1 MTNNIIFRPNVR
13 IEGTRLTPITCL
25 GKNDTRN
32 RKLWTFQCDCGNQT
46 EGSASDVMLGRK
58 LSCGCLQ
65 KEHRKN
71 CGKRLGAVN
80 TKPNKAGPLN
90 KLFGNYKR
98 AAKRRKYVWGLSKS
112 KFKKLILESCFYCG
126 KSPNT
131 KYSNAVVWTEENTIS
146 YNGIDRKDNEFGYTE
161 ENSVSCCEMC
171 NRMKMK
177 IGLDDFLTQIERI
190 YEHQNRDL
198 PRKF

>member
-1 MTNNIIFRPNVR
+1 MTNDIIFNSNSK
-13 IEGTRLTPITCL
+13 IGRLTPISCL
-25 GKNDTRN
+25 DKKDHRN
-32 RKLWTFQCDCGNQT
+32 RKVWLFQCECGNQT
-46 EGSASDVMLGRK
+46 EASASDVRLGRK

-71 CGKRLGAVN
+71 CGKRLGVIN
-80 TKPNKAGPLN
+80 TKPDKEGPLN

-98 AAKRRKYVWGLSKS
+98 AARRRKYVWKLTKE
-112 KFKKLILESCFYCG
+112 KFKSLLSTACFYCG
-126 KSPNT
+126 NLPST
-131 KYSNAVVWTEENTIS
+131 RFSNSEIWTEENTLL
-146 YNGIDRKDNEFGYTE
+146 YNGIDRKDNEIGYTN

-177 IGLDDFLTQIERI
+177 IGLDNFLTQIKRI
-190 YEHQNRDL
+190 YEYQNRDL